1 MRIACWLMRKEMAD
15 QAWRVLQEN
24 GIDWRE
30 YNMTIDYGPSA
41 GAAEWT
47 QRLADSPDKPD
58 IIISRGLSATYVKQN
73 CTIPVVEMRM
83 TAQEMSLL
91 VLKAKELAG
100 KEHPRIGVVGYSN
113 QYCNM
118 DYFNEIFGID
128 LHLYLVAA
136 GLEGPQELR
145 AKARRAISDGMDV
158 IIGGNVAQSEAH
170 LADVPNLFIETTG
183 DSFLEAFRQAKS
195 MSYAIRQEQLNTSW
209 FRTLLD
215 NSFSAILCM
224 DTKGRITLV
233 NHIAGM
239 QLGLDPES
247 VVGKPLD
254 ALVPELTADALSPV
268 LKDGKT
274 IFSRYL
280 DIGIRSMVANVSPII
295 TDMGIV
301 GAVLS
306 AQQVK
311 FLEEMEAVVRQHQRA
326 SYPAETKLKD
336 IGEPSEAVR
345 HAVAQA
351 KQYAA
356 SGFPVLI
363 NSEAGNE
370 QERFA
375 QAIHNQSKR
384 ADGPFLTVN
393 CAGILAEEQ
402 PRVLFGPLADNEG
415 MLSAANG
422 GTLYLENIQDLS
434 AVCQQRLVTVIKN
447 HTVLDANYKEK
458 HIGARLIAH
467 SRENLYPLAQEMRF
481 DRELFYLI
489 NSLPMELPPLRERRE
504 DIPYWVDLF
513 LIQYRERYKRYI
525 TLTAGGKQQMMSYDW
540 PGNVT
545 QLRAFCQQMILSARQ
560 RTIDE
565 VYIRTQYSRMYPTVV
580 LRAETSPLTDKG
592 VFANHE
598 AELIAQM
605 LSQYQ
610 NNRSRVAAA
619 MNISTT
625 TLWRKIKKY
634 GLSTGK

>member
-1 MRIACWLMRKEMAD
+1 MRIACLLMRKEMVD
-15 QAWRVLQEN
+15 QAWRVILEN
-24 GIDWRE
+24 QINWQE
-30 YNMTIDYGPSA
+30 YNMTFDYGPA
-41 GAAEWT
+41 NYAIEWT
-47 QRLADSPDKPD
+47 KRLADSPDKPD

-73 CTIPVVEMRM
+73 CSIPVVEMRM

-91 VLKAKELAG
+91 VLKAKKLSG
-100 KEHPRIGVVGYSN
+100 KEHPRIGVIGYTN

-118 DYFNEIFGID
+118 DYFNAIFDID
-128 LHLYLVAA
+128 LNLYLVAA

-145 AKARRAISDGMDV
+145 ATARRAISDGMDV
-158 IIGGNVAQSEAH
+158 IIGGNVAQSEAR
-170 LADVPNLFIETTG
+170 LADIPSLFIETTG

-209 FRTLLD
+209 LRTLLD
-215 NSFSAILCM
+215 NSFSAVICM
-224 DTKGRITLV
+224 DTEGRVTLV
-233 NHIAGM
+233 NHVAGM
-239 QLGLDPES
+239 QLGLQPENAI
-247 VVGKPLD
+247 GKALD
-254 ALVPELTADALSPV
+254 TVVPELTAETLSPV
-268 LKDGKT
+268 LKEGQT

-280 DIGIRSMVANVSPII
+280 DIGTRSMVANVSPIL
-295 TDMGIV
+295 TDTGIV

-326 SYPAETKLKD
+326 SHPAEAMLKD
-336 IGEPSEAVR
+336 IGEPSGAIR
-345 HAVAQA
+345 HALAQA
-351 KQYAA
+351 KHYAA
-356 SGFPVLI
+356 SEFPVLI
-363 NSEAGNE
+363 NSEAGNA

-393 CAGILAEEQ
+393 CAGIPADEQ
-402 PRVLFGPLADNEG
+402 ARVLFGTLSDSED
-415 MLSAANG
+415 LVSAANK

-434 AVCQQRLVTVIKN
+434 AICQQRLITLIKK
-447 HTVLDANYKEK
+447 HTALDADCREK
-458 HIGARLIAH
+458 HISVRLIAH
-467 SRENLYPLAQEMRF
+467 SRENLFRLVQEKRF

-489 NSLPMELPPLRERRE
+489 NSLPLDLPPLRERRE

-513 LIQYRERYKRYI
+513 LVHYRERYKRYI
-525 TLTAGGKQQMMSYDW
+525 TLTAGGKQQMMSCDW
-540 PGNVT
+540 LGNVT
-545 QLRAFCQQMILSARQ
+545 QLRAFCQQMILSAKQ

-565 VYIRTQYSRMYPTVV
+565 VFVRTQYSWMYPPMV
-580 LRAETSPLTDKG
+580 ASEASPLTDKG
-592 VFANHE
+592 AYANHE

-605 LSQYQ
+605 LAQYQ

>member
-1 MRIACWLMRKEMAD
+1 MRIACLLMRKEMVD
-15 QAWRVLQEN
+15 QAWRVILEN
-24 GIDWRE
+24 QINWQE
-30 YNMTIDYGPSA
+30 YNMTFDYGPA
-41 GAAEWT
+41 NYAIEWT
-47 QRLADSPDKPD
+47 KRLADSPDKPD

-73 CTIPVVEMRM
+73 CSIPVVEMRM

-91 VLKAKELAG
+91 VLKAKKLSG
-100 KEHPRIGVVGYSN
+100 KEHPRIGVIGYTN

-118 DYFNEIFGID
+118 DYFNAIFDID
-128 LHLYLVAA
+128 LNLYLVAA

-145 AKARRAISDGMDV
+145 ATARRAISDGMDV
-158 IIGGNVAQSEAH
+158 IIGGNVAQSEAR
-170 LADVPNLFIETTG
+170 LADIPSLFIETTG

-209 FRTLLD
+209 LRTLLD
-215 NSFSAILCM
+215 NSFSAVICM
-224 DTKGRITLV
+224 DTEGRVTLV
-233 NHIAGM
+233 NHVAGM
-239 QLGLDPES
+239 QLGLQPENAI
-247 VVGKPLD
+247 GKALD
-254 ALVPELTADALSPV
+254 TVVPELTAEALSPV
-268 LKDGKT
+268 LKEGQT

-280 DIGIRSMVANVSPII
+280 DIGTHSMVANVSPIL
-295 TDMGIV
+295 TDTGIF

-326 SYPAETKLKD
+326 SHPAEAMLKD
-336 IGEPSEAVR
+336 IGEPSGAIR
-345 HAVAQA
+345 HALAQA
-351 KQYAA
+351 KHYAA
-356 SGFPVLI
+356 SEFPVLI
-363 NSEAGNE
+363 NSEAGNA

-393 CAGILAEEQ
+393 CAGIPADEQ
-402 PRVLFGPLADNEG
+402 ARVLFGPLSDSED
-415 MLSAANG
+415 LVSAANK

-434 AVCQQRLVTVIKN
+434 AICQQRLVTLIKK
-447 HTVLDANYKEK
+447 HTALDADCREK
-458 HIGARLIAH
+458 HISVRLIAH
-467 SRENLYPLAQEMRF
+467 SRENLFRLVQEKRF

-489 NSLPMELPPLRERRE
+489 NSLPLDLPPLRERRE

-513 LIQYRERYKRYI
+513 LVHYRERYKRYI

-540 PGNVT
+540 LGNVT
-545 QLRAFCQQMILSARQ
+545 QLRAFCQQMILSAKQ

-565 VYIRTQYSRMYPTVV
+565 VFVRTQYSWMYPPMIPSE
-580 LRAETSPLTDKG
+580 ASPLTDKG
-592 VFANHE
+592 AYANHE

-605 LSQYQ
+605 LAQYQ